1 MSYKDKKKQNT
12 FQNTWLQKRR
22 LEWIELQGG
31 KCVKCGSIEKLEVD
45 HINREDKVTHRVWS
59 LSDERRKKE
68 LFKCQ
73 VLCHDCHKEK
83 TISELSKPLVHGTS
97 NGYCKHK
104 CKCFYCMEWMR
115 QNSRRKRE
123 LKKNAFPGGVTG
135 NTTDFESVVSRS
147 NRDWG
152 TK

>member
-1 MSYKDKKKQNT
+1 
-12 FQNTWLQKRR
+12 
-22 LEWIELQGG
+22 
-31 KCVKCGSIEKLEVD
+31 
-45 HINREDKVTHRVWS
+45 
-59 LSDERRKKE
+59 
-68 LFKCQ
+68 
-73 VLCHDCHKEK
+73 
-83 TISELSKPLVHGTS
+83 
-97 NGYCKHK
+97 
-104 CKCFYCMEWMR
+104 MEWMR